1 MKGEYE
7 MTIAEMMEKMIV
19 LCDGSLHDI
28 NHMIGVWTYART
40 IGQLEKLDQETQ
52 YILEAAAITH
62 DIACP
67 FIWDEFGHT
76 NHKRQ
81 ETEGAVMVRDF
92 LASLPEDQLERIAYL
107 VGHHHTLNNIDGA
120 DYQILVE
127 ADLIMN
133 ACEKGWKLDR
143 IFPILRTDA
152 GKRIASAVLPAD

>member
-1 MKGEYE
+1 

-67 FIWDEFGHT
+67 FIRDEFGHT
-76 NHKRQ
+76 DHKRQ

-107 VGHHHTLNNIDGA
+107 VGHHHTLNSIDGA

-143 IFPILRTDA
+143 IFPILCTDA